1 MEILVCRVAVMDDE
15 WHIFEGEWRR
25 EALRRGFR
33 QELVVELDD
42 DVVMAYAKGGPERP
56 TIYLSAGMHG
66 DEPAGPRALL
76 SLLRGD
82 FFDDRFHWLICPVLN
97 PSGLGL
103 KTRENAGGVDLNRDY
118 RCGVS
123 REVDGHISWLRR
135 QKVPQLFLSLHEDWE
150 SDGFYFYEINV
161 RGEGT
166 FYEEILGA
174 AEPYFRPEPE
184 RVIDGHEV
192 TELGWI
198 YHSEHPDLPEGWPE
212 AIFLAKL
219 GCPLS
224 LTFETPSA
232 APLGLRVQCHEAVV
246 REAVA
251 RWERQL
257 R

>member
-1 MEILVCRVAVMDDE
+1 MDFTWDQ
-15 WHIFEGEWRR
+15 FMAEWRR
-25 EALRRGFR
+25 EASRCGFED
-33 QELVVELDD
+33 ELVVGLNDYPI
-42 DVVMAYAKGGPERP
+42 MAFSKGASEKP
-56 TIYLSAGMHG
+56 TVYLSAGMHG

-76 SLLRGD
+76 SLLKEG
-82 FFDDRFHWLICPVLN
+82 FFDDRFHWLICPLLN
-97 PSGLGL
+97 PSGLELG
-103 KTRENAGGVDLNRDY
+103 TRENAEGVDLNRDY
-118 RCGVS
+118 RRGIS

-150 SDGFYFYEINV
+150 SRGFYFYEINV

-174 AEPYFRPEPE
+174 AETYFPPEPE

-224 LTFETPSA
+224 LTFETPSRE
-232 APLGLRVQCHEAVV
+232 PLGRRVECHKVVV
-246 REAVA
+246 REALA
-251 RWERQL
+251 RWELGRGGAQS
-257 R
+257 